1 MDGVNMKDI
10 KVELGMIIFGI
21 QMLLLAGFRNIFEQN
36 VDVNTTII
44 IVILSYGLQVFGI
57 IKLNEKLNN

>member
-1 MDGVNMKDI
+1 MKDI
-10 KVELGMIIFGI
+10 KVELGIIIFGI

-36 VDVNTTII
+36 VNVNTTLI
-44 IVILSYGLQVFGI
+44 IVILSFGLQVFGI